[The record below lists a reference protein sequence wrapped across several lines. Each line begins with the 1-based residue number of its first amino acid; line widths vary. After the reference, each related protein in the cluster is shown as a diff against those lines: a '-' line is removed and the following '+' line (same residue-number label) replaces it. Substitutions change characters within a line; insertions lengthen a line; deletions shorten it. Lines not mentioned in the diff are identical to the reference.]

1 LESRQQKLGWVV
13 VLFQLSAFL
22 IFVLLIIGMG
32 KVEIWKADSRN

>member
-1 LESRQQKLGWVV
+1 V

-32 KVEIWKADSRN
+32 KVEIGKADRRNEEGDG